1 MSKQIYLDNAATT
14 QMSDAVK
21 QAMEPYLQE
30 NYGNA
35 STAYSIGEDAR
46 RELEKSREVIAA
58 TLHAKTSEIYFTS
71 GGSESDNW
79 AVKNI
84 AAACK
89 KKGRHIITTN
99 IEHHA
104 ILNSCEYLEKLGY
117 DVTYLEVDGDGLISP
132 EQVMDAIRPD
142 TTLISVMFANNEVGT
157 IEPIYQ
163 IGKIAREK
171 QILFHTDAVQ
181 AYAQIPLSVNY
192 YPVDL
197 LSASAHKFHGPKGVG
212 FLYIRDGIDIPSFI
226 HGGSQE
232 RGKRAG
238 TENVAGIV
246 GMAKAAEIAY
256 GNMRKRVQKEIMLRN
271 YLIER
276 VMHEIP
282 DAKLNGHRSVRLP
295 GNVNF
300 SFKGLEGASLLI
312 LLDEDGICASG
323 GSACNTGEE
332 RISYDAFSCL
342 PATEGRDGRLDPQS
356 GGGAASGRR
365 GAGAY
370 AVHLLP
376 VEHSLYDAPQGGR
389 VGAGALLPVHV
400 LSDPASGERLH
411 GVCGEGAEPG
421 TRGLRSGDGGLCLR
435 LRVQAG
441 RHGIGSFTTD

>member
-1 MSKQIYLDNAATT
+1 MSKRIYLDNAATT

-84 AAACK
+84 AAACR

-117 DVTYLEVDGDGLISP
+117 DVTYLEADGDGLISP
-132 EQVMDAIRPD
+132 EQVKDAIRPD

-163 IGKIAREK
+163 IGKIARER

-232 RGKRAG
+232 RGKRVSERNASPVIRYPEAIKTMPCDYVG
-238 TENVAGIV
+238 INIIDQLWIIIQPVYFPFPVLTEKCQFQCFIRYFSKFKFNSSGI
-246 GMAKAAEIAY
+246 KD
-256 GNMRKRVQKEIMLRN
+256 
-271 YLIER
+271 LIQIR
-276 VMHEIP
+276 
-282 DAKLNGHRSVRLP
+282 LN
-295 GNVNF
+295 
-300 SFKGLEGASLLI
+300 
-312 LLDEDGICASG
+312 
-323 GSACNTGEE
+323 
-332 RISYDAFSCL
+332 
-342 PATEGRDGRLDPQS
+342 
-356 GGGAASGRR
+356 
-365 GAGAY
+365 
-370 AVHLLP
+370 
-376 VEHSLYDAPQGGR
+376 
-389 VGAGALLPVHV
+389 
-400 LSDPASGERLH
+400 
-411 GVCGEGAEPG
+411 
-421 TRGLRSGDGGLCLR
+421 
-435 LRVQAG
+435 
-441 RHGIGSFTTD
+441 

>member
-1 MSKQIYLDNAATT
+1 MQQIYLDNAATT
-14 QMSDAVK
+14 PVRPEVEEVMQ
-21 QAMEPYLQE
+21 PYFCE
-30 NYGNA
+30 KYGNPSGIYKMA
-35 STAYSIGEDAR
+35 SECRQALETVRKQIG
-46 RELEKSREVIAA
+46 K
-58 TLHAKTSEIYFTS
+58 TLKVSAEEIYFTS

-276 VMHEIP
+276 VLHEIP
-282 DAKLNGHRSVRLP
+282 DTKLNGHRSIRLP

-332 RISYDAFSCL
+332 RISYVIKAL
-342 PATEGRDGRLDPQS
+342 GVPEE
-356 GGGAASGRR
+356 
-365 GAGAY
+365 Y
-370 AVHLLP
+370 A
-376 VEHSLYDAPQGGR
+376 
-389 VGAGALLPVHV
+389 
-400 LSDPASGERLH
+400 
-411 GVCGEGAEPG
+411 PG
-421 TRGLRSGDGGLCLR
+421 TIRITLCGDTTRADVDAALVSLKRNIAILRG
-435 LRVQAG
+435 
-441 RHGIGSFTTD
+441 